1 MKFTRETLILFIPLL
16 IGLTVFVPL
25 LTLFF
30 LFCLAI
36 ILEPVLRKPPA
47 AAARVLSVFP
57 VNVPVIRGPPL
68 KPAS

>member
-1 MKFTRETLILFIPLL
+1 MKISRETFVLLVPLIIALA
-16 IGLTVFVPL
+16 VFVPL

-47 AAARVLSVFP
+47 RRDAILSLHP
-57 VNVPVIRGPPL
+57 VNVPIIRGPPFYL
-68 KPAS
+68 LS